1 MSNISFQV
9 IPFAFLF
16 IIILLF
22 LSLKKNLKK
31 DIPKQIN
38 LKNENFDEH
47 KVFFEDAEKKL
58 IALKELYKQELIDV
72 NVYVK
77 KTQLVAESINK
88 LTGKNVQELIQ
99 LKKNDI
105 YKELKNDIEK
115 KIKIIPEKNSS
126 RDLDKLISNVD
137 KKIELGLNYE
147 RQ

>member
-16 IIILLF
+16 IILLFF

-31 DIPKQIN
+31 ETPKQIN
-38 LKNENFDEH
+38 LNNENFDEH

-88 LTGKNVQELIQ
+88 LTGKNIQELIQ

-105 YKELKNDIEK
+105 YTELKNDISRK
-115 KIKIIPEKNSS
+115 VKNIPEKKSS
-126 RDLDKLISNVD
+126 RDLDKLISDVD

-147 RQ
+147 R

>member
-1 MSNISFQV
+1 MKILMNI
-9 IPFAFLF
+9 
-16 IIILLF
+16 
-22 LSLKKNLKK
+22 
-31 DIPKQIN
+31 
-38 LKNENFDEH
+38 
-47 KVFFEDAEKKL
+47 

>member
-105 YKELKNDIEK
+105 YKGN
-115 KIKIIPEKNSS
+115 
-126 RDLDKLISNVD
+126 
-137 KKIELGLNYE
+137 
-147 RQ
+147 